1 MHFVFLPLWLSL
13 LWPPGL
19 SFQQLLIASSST
31 LHCTEGGPECIFA
44 ALPFHPYE
52 GDISCPM

>member
-1 MHFVFLPLWLSL
+1 MLFVFLPLWLYL

-19 SFQQLLIASSST
+19 SFQQLLLASSAT
-31 LHCTEGGPECIFA
+31 LLCTEGGPECIFA
-44 ALPFHPYE
+44 AFSFHPYQ